1 MNKEDYFF
9 VHNSRHNKT
18 AIESC
23 LIDKNYQVLSTQV
36 PIQQP
41 TTSTAAIDHI
51 IDDDDSSEIESISS
65 EVEEATNVEKKYN
78 TQMLTSLCIQTISTG
93 CSIRKTTEIIS
104 SFILDMK
111 LNNTIDLKPIT
122 KSKIESGLKRL
133 KFIKSSQN
141 TFSRTN
147 VKEEHYTLVKQ
158 PGDIF
163 VSSVSSKNQVNE
175 ILTPARKA
183 AKSIFQEISDLGL
196 EENVRSYL
204 RVNVCDGAP
213 SNTGVK
219 NGIHQAIQEILGRP
233 LHLVVC
239 LFHLNELILKSALKV
254 TESIGSSKSCDIYR
268 GELGE
273 LISSDDLHLMDVVDF
288 KQIHT
293 NFSDYQNETGE
304 IRDDQD
310 LLLSLTIGVI
320 KKDNQL
326 LNRVKNYKIGKIGQA
341 RWLTTATRILR
352 VYISELNPSED
363 LIQLTEFV
371 VKIYGPIYFKIRL
384 NPYMSN
390 CSQIFCEIV
399 QRLNEKEG
407 NVFVFSKE
415 LREKVF
421 DTLENNSWSVHPRNL
436 LLCMLLDANNE
447 IKEKSIDII
456 KKSRSLPYSKKL
468 ATIKPTRENH
478 FKLNFDAICYHQ
490 IIDLDNELNFIEPPL
505 TADIKI
511 EYLNRFVCPKI
522 TNHTQIVE
530 YFVQNVNK
538 MSSKYGEDNRNSSI
552 YVKETSKHLKDDQKT
567 EFITKL
573 NKKIQ
578 KANTCEKNYV
588 CAFYL

>member
-78 TQMLTSLCIQTISTG
+78 TQMLTN
-93 CSIRKTTEIIS
+93 
-104 SFILDMK
+104 MK

-183 AKSIFQEISDLGL
+183 VKSIFQEISDLGL

-293 NFSDYQNETGE
+293 NFPD
-304 IRDDQD
+304 
-310 LLLSLTIGVI
+310 
-320 KKDNQL
+320 
-326 LNRVKNYKIGKIGQA
+326 
-341 RWLTTATRILR
+341 
-352 VYISELNPSED
+352 
-363 LIQLTEFV
+363 
-371 VKIYGPIYFKIRL
+371 
-384 NPYMSN
+384 
-390 CSQIFCEIV
+390 
-399 QRLNEKEG
+399 
-407 NVFVFSKE
+407 
-415 LREKVF
+415 
-421 DTLENNSWSVHPRNL
+421 
-436 LLCMLLDANNE
+436 
-447 IKEKSIDII
+447 
-456 KKSRSLPYSKKL
+456 
-468 ATIKPTRENH
+468 
-478 FKLNFDAICYHQ
+478 
-490 IIDLDNELNFIEPPL
+490 
-505 TADIKI
+505 
-511 EYLNRFVCPKI
+511 
-522 TNHTQIVE
+522 
-530 YFVQNVNK
+530 
-538 MSSKYGEDNRNSSI
+538 
-552 YVKETSKHLKDDQKT
+552 
-567 EFITKL
+567 
-573 NKKIQ
+573 
-578 KANTCEKNYV
+578 
-588 CAFYL
+588 